1 MENALIYIFIIF
13 FMPFF
18 SFLLN
23 ALFPNSLKNI
33 VGYVSLLILFIS
45 LIISTVNFYTFYNDA
60 NWSFLDWN
68 IYNGLKLIE
77 FPFISISDFH
87 IGFGLNFDKLTV
99 FMLWIINLISFI
111 FHLHFFES
119 IENKS
124 RLSICFSYLGLF
136 VFSINGIIIS
146 NNLFFTFIFWK
157 IASFSSYLL
166 INFSN
171 DRNLIIDSF
180 RKVFLNDKIS
190 DLAISFGI
198 MLLYFKAGT
207 FSFNT
212 LQFSTINNSL
222 MIASGLLIVLG
233 LMYRTIKLIIYY
245 YLPKEM
251 KLEISLSELFCT
263 ISMLVPMTYLLIRFF
278 PFLTEEVLHVLA
290 LAGSMIALFGSLIA
304 LNQYHLVKIIA
315 YCSISQL
322 GYIICAIGVGSFFA
336 GFFHLLTY
344 IIFISCISLSFA
356 PFIKMIKKKQNIIS
370 VRQQKSKSPIT
381 FAIILV
387 SVMSIC
393 GFPLFLGFLSHKSI
407 LAGAISY
414 HQNFG
419 ELTFI
424 IPLFIFTS
432 IFITNFYMVRLILLL
447 FYADRQPI
455 ATFISLSKYSYFF
468 AVVIIV
474 FSFSNFASIF
484 VFPNINPFYY
494 YGWFYN
500 MMSKIVPYET
510 LGYDMYAVTRLT
522 SPYMDYST
530 IYLLVATMLGASL
543 AIVKYLLDRNFFHS
557 TKK

>member
-13 FMPFF
+13 FMPFL

-23 ALFPNSLKNI
+23 ALFSNSLKNT
-33 VGYVSLLILFIS
+33 VGYVSLIILLFS
-45 LIISTVNFYTFYNDA
+45 LIIATINFYTFYNDS

-68 IYNGLKLIE
+68 IYNGLRLIE
-77 FPFISISDFH
+77 FPFISISDFQ
-87 IGFGLNFDKLTV
+87 IGFGLSFDKLTV
-99 FMLWIINLISFI
+99 FMLWLVNLISFL
-111 FHLHFFES
+111 FHLQLFES
-119 IENKS
+119 INDKS
-124 RLSICFSYLGLF
+124 RLSIYFSYLGLF

-166 INFSN
+166 IDFSN
-171 DRNLIIDSF
+171 DRNLIMDSI
-180 RKVFLNDKIS
+180 RKVFLDNKVS

-198 MLLYFKAGT
+198 MILYFNTGT
-207 FSFNT
+207 FSFNS

-222 MIASGLLIVLG
+222 MIVSGLLIVLG
-233 LMYRTIKLIIYY
+233 LMYRIIKLIIYY
-245 YLPKEM
+245 YIPDEIKSA
-251 KLEISLSELFCT
+251 ISLSELFYS
-263 ISMLVPMTYLLIRFF
+263 ISILVPMAYLLIRFF

-290 LAGSMIALFGSLIA
+290 LTGSMIAFFGSFIA
-304 LNQYHLVKIIA
+304 LRQYNLVKILS
-315 YCSISQL
+315 YCSISQV

-336 GFFHLLTY
+336 GFLHLVTF
-344 IIFISCISLSFA
+344 IIYISCMSLSFA
-356 PFIKMIKKKQNIIS
+356 PLIKAIKKNQNKVS
-370 VRQQKSKSPIT
+370 MQLQKSKSPIT
-381 FAIILV
+381 YAIILV

-407 LAGAISY
+407 LTGTISY

-424 IPLFIFTS
+424 IPLFIFIS
-432 IFITNFYMVRLILLL
+432 IFITNLYLIRLILLF
-447 FYADRQPI
+447 FYGDRQS
-455 ATFISLSKYSYFF
+455 ISTSIGSSKYSYLL
-468 AVVIIV
+468 ALAIIM
-474 FSFSNFASIF
+474 FSLSNFASIF

-522 SPYMDYST
+522 SSYMNEGT
-530 IYLLVATMLGASL
+530 IYLLVATILGASV
-543 AIVKYLLDRNFFHS
+543 AIVKYLLDRNFFHL

>member
-13 FMPFF
+13 FMPFL

-23 ALFPNSLKNI
+23 ALLPNSLKNI
-33 VGYVSLLILFIS
+33 IGYVSLLILLFS
-45 LIISTVNFYTFYNDA
+45 LIIATINFYTFYNDA

-68 IYNGLKLIE
+68 IYNGLRLIE

-87 IGFGLNFDKLTV
+87 IGFGLSFDKLSV
-99 FMLWIINLISFI
+99 FMLWIINFISFI

-119 IENKS
+119 INDKS
-124 RLSICFSYLGLF
+124 RLSIYFSYLGLF

-157 IASFSSYLL
+157 IMSFSSFLL

-171 DRNLIIDSF
+171 DKNLIIDSF
-180 RKVFLNDKIS
+180 KKVFLNDKIS

-198 MLLYFKAGT
+198 MILYFKAGT
-207 FSFNT
+207 FSFST
-212 LQFSTINNSL
+212 LQFSTINNNL

-245 YLPKEM
+245 YIPD
-251 KLEISLSELFCT
+251 EIKSAVSPSELFYS
-263 ISMLVPMTYLLIRFF
+263 ISTLVPMTYLLIRFF

-290 LAGSMIALFGSLIA
+290 LTGAMIALFGSFIA
-304 LNQYHLVKIIA
+304 LRQYHLVKILS
-315 YCSISQL
+315 YCSISQV

-336 GFFHLLTY
+336 GFLHLVT
-344 IIFISCISLSFA
+344 FITFLSCISLSFA
-356 PFIKMIKKKQNIIS
+356 TSIKGIKKNQNIIS
-370 VRQQKSKSPIT
+370 IQQQKSKSPIT

-393 GFPLFLGFLSHKSI
+393 GFPLLLGFLSQKSI
-407 LAGAISY
+407 LAGVISY
-414 HQNFG
+414 HRNFG

-424 IPLFIFTS
+424 IPLFIFIS
-432 IFITNFYMVRLILLL
+432 IFITNFYMVRLILLI
-447 FYADRQPI
+447 FYGDRQPI
-455 ATFISLSKYSYFF
+455 PTFIGLSKYSYLFE
-468 AVVIIV
+468 VLIIV
-474 FSFSNFASIF
+474 LSLFNFASIF
-484 VFPNINPFYY
+484 VFPNINPLYY

-510 LGYDMYAVTRLT
+510 LGYDMYAVTQLI
-522 SPYMDYST
+522 SSHMNESSM
-530 IYLLVATMLGASL
+530 YLLVATMLGTSF
-543 AIVKYLLDRNFFHS
+543 AIVKYLLDRNFFHL